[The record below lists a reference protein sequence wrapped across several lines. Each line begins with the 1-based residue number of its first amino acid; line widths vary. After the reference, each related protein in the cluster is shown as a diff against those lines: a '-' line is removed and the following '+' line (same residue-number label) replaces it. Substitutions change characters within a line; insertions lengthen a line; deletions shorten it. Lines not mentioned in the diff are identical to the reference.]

1 MILKLL
7 IASLLL
13 KLVML
18 LVYRIQIVCKAQ
30 FTHSITHRLQS
41 QGHPQQ
47 VQFQPPQQS
56 QGQDSQQ
63 FGTQNRLAG
72 NRDSLIIK
80 SEMEKSRKPF
90 VDDIND
96 EEEESLQE

>member
-1 MILKLL
+1 
-7 IASLLL
+7 
-13 KLVML
+13 ML

-30 FTHSITHRLQS
+30 FTQSITHRLQS

-63 FGTQNRLAG
+63 FGNYSTQDRFAD
-72 NRDSLIIK
+72 NRDSLIIDVGK
-80 SEMEKSRKPF
+80 SEMENFNVTIETKRKML
-90 VDDIND
+90 N
-96 EEEESLQE
+96 QQNYT